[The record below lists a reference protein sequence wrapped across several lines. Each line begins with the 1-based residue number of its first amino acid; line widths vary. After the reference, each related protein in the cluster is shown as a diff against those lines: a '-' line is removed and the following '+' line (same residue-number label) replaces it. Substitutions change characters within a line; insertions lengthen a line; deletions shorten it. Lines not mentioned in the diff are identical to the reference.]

1 MKNLIL
7 TAIAA
12 VTLAAAIP
20 AFAQDTTT
28 ATTEEFPIGKSPDVQ
43 IGQPYV
49 LKQEGS
55 WQVRCVK
62 AEVEPESCFIYQLL
76 KDSEGNS
83 VAEVNIF
90 HLPGGG
96 AAVAGA
102 NIRTPLGILLQNQV
116 MLSIGGEAP
125 KAYAFGWCEAIGCIA
140 KVGFTGLELESL
152 KKSKDAT
159 ITISAIVNPSQPIVL
174 SMNLDGFSEGF
185 KAVLV
190 KK

>member
-102 NIRTPLGILLQNQV
+102 NIITPLGTLLQNQV

-125 KAYAFGWCEAIGCIA
+125 KPMLLAGAKRLAALPKSALPGWN
-140 KVGFTGLELESL
+140 L
-152 KKSKDAT
+152 KA
-159 ITISAIVNPSQPIVL
+159 
-174 SMNLDGFSEGF
+174 
-185 KAVLV
+185 
-190 KK
+190 

>member
-7 TAIAA
+7 SALSALS
-12 VTLAAAIP
+12 LAAALP
-20 AFAQDTTT
+20 AFAQETTP
-28 ATTEEFPIGKSPDVQ
+28 AATEEFPIGKTPEVQ

-49 LKQEGS
+49 VKQEGS

-62 AEVEPESCFIYQLL
+62 AEVEPEACFIYQLL

-83 VAEVNIF
+83 VAEVNVF

-102 NIRTPLGILLQNQV
+102 NIITPLGTLLQNQV
-116 MLSIGGEAP
+116 LLSIGGAAP
-125 KAYAFGWCEAIGCIA
+125 KAYSFGWCEAIGCIA

-159 ITISAIVNPSQPIVL
+159 ITINSIVNPNLPIVL
-174 SMNLDGFSEGF
+174 SVKLDGFSDGF